1 MLETILAYAA
11 LELTASGERDD
22 AVEGLVLHS
31 SSEAFLAAK
40 GPGWTVAVA
49 WLDRVREDL
58 ESYRGALACSSS
70 ATVALKPRT
79 SRGGCGTLG

>member
-11 LELTASGERDD
+11 LELTASGEPDD

-49 WLDRVREDL
+49 WLDRVRENL
-58 ESYRGALACSSS
+58 ESYRGAL
-70 ATVALKPRT
+70 TWLIELTRRPRAYT
-79 SRGGCGTLG
+79 HWI